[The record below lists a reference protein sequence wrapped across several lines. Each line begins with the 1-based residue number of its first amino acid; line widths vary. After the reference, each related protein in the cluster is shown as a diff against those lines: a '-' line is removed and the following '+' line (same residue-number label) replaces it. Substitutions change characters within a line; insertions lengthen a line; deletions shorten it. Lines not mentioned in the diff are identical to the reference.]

1 MDELLTFE
9 VLLEKYF
16 YAKTLRPDTQWS
28 YCKVVR
34 TFTKFAKVLPGE
46 VSTDL
51 VLRWKEEV
59 LKVQGLKVRTWNNK
73 VAHMRA
79 LFNFAIK
86 KKLFQ
91 EENPFNGVVAC
102 PGVKRKKTL
111 SDSQLETVYRVMQQQ
126 RGREQSGDRYRNALA
141 PAWFWTAV
149 LDILRYT
156 AIRQNQFLHIRIS
169 DVDFDSHCIHL
180 RLEGAKNHREHQVP
194 IISALR
200 PSLEELVSQVTK
212 AGAMPHEQLFN
223 IAWFDFRRK
232 ANYQDGMTKVPLRSF
247 FRRLSRE
254 CGFLVSPHRFR
265 HTIAT
270 KLMRTPERNL
280 QTVKTLLGHVSLAS
294 TLEYVEVNIESLKAT
309 LEQELRW

>member
-46 VSTDL
+46 VSADL

-102 PGVKRKKTL
+102 PGVKRKKT
-111 SDSQLETVYRVMQQQ
+111 R
-126 RGREQSGDRYRNALA
+126 
-141 PAWFWTAV
+141 
-149 LDILRYT
+149 
-156 AIRQNQFLHIRIS
+156 
-169 DVDFDSHCIHL
+169 
-180 RLEGAKNHREHQVP
+180 
-194 IISALR
+194 
-200 PSLEELVSQVTK
+200 
-212 AGAMPHEQLFN
+212 
-223 IAWFDFRRK
+223 
-232 ANYQDGMTKVPLRSF
+232 
-247 FRRLSRE
+247 
-254 CGFLVSPHRFR
+254 
-265 HTIAT
+265 
-270 KLMRTPERNL
+270 
-280 QTVKTLLGHVSLAS
+280 
-294 TLEYVEVNIESLKAT
+294 
-309 LEQELRW
+309 